1 MPPDQPRIPHAKFVC
16 EPIEPEA
23 LSADATSM
31 GRGEPGLPK
40 RFSWRGQ
47 AYEVARVADTWRSH
61 GEDRGDVYV
70 RKHWYDVVTTSG
82 QRMRIYFDRNPQRS
96 GSKLGR
102 WWLYSVAPEDERER

>member
-1 MPPDQPRIPHAKFVC
+1 MSAERPPSRAQFVS

-23 LSADATSM
+23 LSANPAAM

-40 RFSWRGQ
+40 RFTWRGQ
-47 AYEVARVADTWRSH
+47 AYEIARVAETWRSH

-82 QRMRIYFDRNPQRS
+82 VSMRIYFDRNPQRS
-96 GSKLGR
+96 GSARGR
-102 WWLYSVAPEDERER
+102 WWVYSVASADDDGV